1 MIPANFIG
9 AHTPIDH
16 GDIVT
21 LAAKLQCT
29 TAIVH
34 SFSDLESSG
43 SGFLQTGEPKILLE
57 ARYFHLLTGGQFD
70 RVAPGI
76 SSPVWDRSLYKGG
89 IGEYARL
96 RQAMRLNRD
105 AALKSCS
112 IGRFQIMGA
121 NYKRA
126 GYASIDAMWEAFCDN
141 EENHLFGFGEF
152 IRTGGLQDDMQA
164 DPPHFITLAVGYNG
178 SGEAANGYH
187 QKLETAYWHYADI
200 GENVIPTP
208 SGEIGRAD
216 DPHAPPLLPASI
228 HVGDRELRAGMTGLD
243 VQIMQR
249 ALGFHPPHDDGI
261 FGRNET
267 LPAVIAFQRSHG
279 LRPIDGIA
287 GHDTLT
293 ALGLI

>member
-1 MIPANFIG
+1 
-9 AHTPIDH
+9 
-16 GDIVT
+16 
-21 LAAKLQCT
+21 
-29 TAIVH
+29 
-34 SFSDLESSG
+34 
-43 SGFLQTGEPKILLE
+43 
-57 ARYFHLLTGGQFD
+57 
-70 RVAPGI
+70 
-76 SSPVWDRSLYKGG
+76 
-89 IGEYARL
+89 
-96 RQAMRLNRD
+96 MRLNRD

-216 DPHAPPLLPASI
+216 DPHAPPLLPAST